1 MLVLGIETSC
11 DETSIALI
19 EDNDVISNLTYSQIQ
34 VHKKFGGVV
43 PEIAAREH
51 LKKLPLLFSELLKE
65 IEEKGIKISDID
77 GIAVTKGP
85 GLIGALL
92 VGISFAKGLSLR
104 YSKPL
109 VGVNH
114 ILGHVYANYLAYP
127 DLKPPYIVLMVSG
140 GHTLIL
146 EVQKN
151 QHIRILGRSVDD
163 AVGEAFDK
171 IARLIGLGYPGG
183 PEIDKI
189 SKNGDP
195 KKFTFPKPKMYD
207 PDYDFSFSGLK
218 TAVLYEIKR
227 LINEGFTIENLPAAD
242 LAASTQEVMID
253 VLLHKVTK
261 AAENAGMRDIVIA
274 GGVAANSR
282 LREKINQY
290 NHKFNFYIPP
300 LEYCS
305 DNAAM
310 IARAGLDLL
319 KSGVTDGL
327 EIEPVPNF
335 FEMTN
340 V

>member
-1 MLVLGIETSC
+1 MIVLGIETSC
-11 DETSIALI
+11 DETSVALV
-19 EDNDVISNLTYSQIQ
+19 EDNTVIANLVYSQIQ
-34 VHKKFGGVV
+34 IHKKFGGVV

-51 LKKLPLLFSELLKE
+51 LKRLPILFSELISQTNIN
-65 IEEKGIKISDID
+65 IEKID

-92 VGISFAKGLSLR
+92 VGVSFAKGLALR
-104 YSKPL
+104 YKKPL
-109 VGVNH
+109 VGINH
-114 ILGHVYANYLAYP
+114 IIGHVYSNYLAYP

-146 EVQKN
+146 KVEENNNVT
-151 QHIRILGRSVDD
+151 ILGRSVDD

-171 IARLIGLGYPGG
+171 IARLLGLGYPGG

-189 SKNGDP
+189 SKSGNP
-195 KKFTFPKPKMYD
+195 NAFNFPKPKMYD
-207 PDYDFSFSGLK
+207 PDYNFSFSGLK

-227 LINEGFTIENLPAAD
+227 LTKSGYSENNLPIPD
-242 LAASTQEVMID
+242 LAASAQEVMID

-261 AAENAGMRDIVIA
+261 AARDNNLKNIVLA

-282 LREKINQY
+282 LREKIRALSEE
-290 NHKFNFYIPP
+290 FNFYIPP

-310 IARAGLDLL
+310 IARAGLERI
-319 KSGVTDGL
+319 KSGENDGL
-327 EIEPVPNF
+327 NFEPVPNF
-335 FEMTN
+335 FEMMST
-340 V
+340 

>member
-1 MLVLGIETSC
+1 MIVLGIETSC
-11 DETSIALI
+11 DETSVALV
-19 EDNDVISNLTYSQIQ
+19 EDNTVIANLVYSQIQ
-34 VHKKFGGVV
+34 IHKKFGGVV

-51 LKKLPLLFSELLKE
+51 LKRLPILFSELISQTNIN
-65 IEEKGIKISDID
+65 IERID

-92 VGISFAKGLSLR
+92 VGVSFAKGLALR
-104 YSKPL
+104 YKKPL
-109 VGVNH
+109 VGINH
-114 ILGHVYANYLAYP
+114 IIGHVYSNYLAYP

-146 EVQKN
+146 KVEENNNVT
-151 QHIRILGRSVDD
+151 ILGRSVDD

-171 IARLIGLGYPGG
+171 IARLLGLGYPGG

-189 SKNGDP
+189 SKNGNP
-195 KKFTFPKPKMYD
+195 NAFNFPKPKMYD
-207 PDYDFSFSGLK
+207 PDYNFSFSGLK

-227 LINEGFTIENLPAAD
+227 LIKNGYNENNLPIAD
-242 LAASTQEVMID
+242 LAASAQEVMID

-261 AAENAGMRDIVIA
+261 AARDNNLKDIVLA

-282 LREKINQY
+282 LREKIRALSEE
-290 NHKFNFYIPP
+290 FNFYIPP

-310 IARAGLDLL
+310 ISRAGLEKI
-319 KSGVTDGL
+319 KSGENDGL
-327 EIEPVPNF
+327 NFEPIPNF
-335 FEMTN
+335 FEMMST
-340 V
+340 